1 MNFISVGEG
10 KAEHWVDLEK
20 VETVAVATEI
30 KAAGI
35 QGVLRGDS
43 GPPQPQPTKIF
54 IIKLAMVSG
63 AVEEKRFE
71 DMAEAERFLEG
82 HFGIRSGFKRA

>member
-10 KAEHWVDLEK
+10 KAEHWVDMDK
-20 VETVAVATEI
+20 VETVAVATEY

-35 QGVLRGDS
+35 EAVLGGDS
-43 GPPQPQPTKIF
+43 GKPKSQPTKIF
-54 IIKLAMVSG
+54 VVKLAMLSG
-63 AVEEKRFE
+63 AAEEKRFE

-82 HFGIRSGFKRA
+82 HFAILSAFKRA